1 MKAFQDYFPPLY
13 LLLNG
18 ILYGVVAWLY
28 LSDPAR
34 TQAFLSVRATGPAG
48 EVELQTVYIGLM
60 AALGVFLTLASA
72 VSSLRTG
79 ALLFCLL
86 SYAGLAGVR
95 GWGLWAGGLE
105 DMALR
110 NLLLV
115 EGIAFLGAA
124 VGLWCLYGIR
134 RRGRN
139 PYRL

>member
-28 LSDPAR
+28 LSDPVR
-34 TQAFLSVRATGPAG
+34 SLDFLSLRATRPAG
-48 EVELQTVYIGLM
+48 EVELQTIYIGLM
-60 AALGVFLTLASA
+60 AAVGVYLTIASA
-72 VSSLRTG
+72 VSGLRTG

-95 GWGLWAGGLE
+95 GWGLWVGGLE
-105 DMALR
+105 DMAQR

-115 EGIAFLGAA
+115 EGIALLGAV